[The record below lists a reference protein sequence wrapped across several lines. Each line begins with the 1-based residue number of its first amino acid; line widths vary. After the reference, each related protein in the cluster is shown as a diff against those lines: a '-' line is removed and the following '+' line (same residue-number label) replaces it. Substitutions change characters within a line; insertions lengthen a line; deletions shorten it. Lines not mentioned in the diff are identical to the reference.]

1 MSFFQSSKM
10 IFQRATEHSQGKQCR
25 RSDAPCQSCNH
36 SAQRTQKYKFDRF
49 LLKLIAGWTS
59 FHHHWYLSSIWFFMV
74 LTLRSQVSS
83 WSYHLLVATVQQLPT
98 RAALVEHRLLSAL
111 HIRLVTAGPSLV
123 LPSPQ
128 EGGWTLY
135 EGIWK
140 KSLWT
145 TLRDVTKSCRELVQ
159 CRCEKGC
166 QGR

>member
-1 MSFFQSSKM
+1 
-10 IFQRATEHSQGKQCR
+10 
-25 RSDAPCQSCNH
+25 
-36 SAQRTQKYKFDRF
+36 
-49 LLKLIAGWTS
+49 
-59 FHHHWYLSSIWFFMV
+59 MV

-98 RAALVEHRLLSAL
+98 RAALVEHRLILPSTL
-111 HIRLVTAGPSLV
+111 HIRLVTAGPSPV

-140 KSLWT
+140 SLWT
-145 TLRDVTKSCRELVQ
+145 TIPDVIKSCRELVR